1 MRPQSRPAWTF
12 KITAVASSCGP
23 AQSQNALMLSKRN
36 AGSSSVDLSLYYPQI
51 SADLRGIEL
60 DPGLFAQL
68 MKTVGR
74 KQNGI
79 SRAPN

>member
-1 MRPQSRPAWTF
+1 
-12 KITAVASSCGP
+12 
-23 AQSQNALMLSKRN
+23 MLSKRN